1 MRRMPY
7 GSRWKATVLGLV
19 LFLVGSAGVS
29 RWRAGAGDDPIRIH
43 EYRETR
49 PTIDLVDSVRLLSAD
64 KAGQLEAE
72 IKSAYAKLAPT
83 VVRIWKHNDQG
94 QAVAAVVAAKFA

>member
-7 GSRWKATVLGLV
+7 GSRWRATVLGLM
-19 LFLVGSAGVS
+19 LFPVGSAGVS
-29 RWRAGAGDDPIRIH
+29 GWCAGAGDDPIKIH

-49 PTIDLVDSVRLLSAD
+49 PTIDVVDPVRLLSAD

-72 IKSAYAKLAPT
+72 INSAYVKLAPT

-94 QAVAAVVAAKFA
+94 RQ